1 LDYPKFFKAQVLSP
15 GLFVFSGGVKWARE
29 ISKQKFESRSDN
41 GRAGVPDQM
50 ARWPRHFWTT
60 LFTYGTIFL
69 LFPLL
74 SFLAYAFV
82 RGWLF

>member
-1 LDYPKFFKAQVLSP
+1 MRPATRRRFDAVGEGNWQGDS
-15 GLFVFSGGVKWARE
+15 SG
-29 ISKQKFESRSDN
+29 
-41 GRAGVPDQM
+41 M

-74 SFLAYAFV
+74 GFLAYAWI